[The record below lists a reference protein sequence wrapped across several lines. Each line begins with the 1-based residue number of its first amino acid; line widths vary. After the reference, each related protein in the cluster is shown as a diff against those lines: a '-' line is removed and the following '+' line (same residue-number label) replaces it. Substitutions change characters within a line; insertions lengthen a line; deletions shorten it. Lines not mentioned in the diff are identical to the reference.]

1 MIKKHMIVKEENV
14 KQNEKQNRKE
24 MILCVKKCK

>member
-14 KQNEKQNRKE
+14 KQNEKQNRRE
-24 MILCVKKCK
+24 MILCVKECK